1 MTRSKRAAT
10 FPQLPS
16 RPVLALGGAWESQ
29 AQFGSGKFLLV
40 SLQAASSSSIV
51 FQTLNNSTDA
61 SQQRNSTLAAR
72 ATHQHSNTSM
82 QIFVK
87 TLTGKTITLDVEASA

>member
-1 MTRSKRAAT
+1 M
-10 FPQLPS
+10 
-16 RPVLALGGAWESQ
+16 LALGGAWESQ

-51 FQTLNNSTDA
+51 FQTLNSARTH
-61 SQQRNSTLAAR
+61 RNTATRILAAR

-87 TLTGKTITLDVEASA
+87 TLTGKTITLDVEPSA